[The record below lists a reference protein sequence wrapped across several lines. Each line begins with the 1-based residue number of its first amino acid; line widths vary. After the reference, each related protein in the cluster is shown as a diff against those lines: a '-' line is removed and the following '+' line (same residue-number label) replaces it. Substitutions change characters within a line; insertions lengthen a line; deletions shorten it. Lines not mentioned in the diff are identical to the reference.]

1 MTQARSREDVIH
13 QDTADLHKLGYA
25 QELLR
30 SMGGFSNFAI
40 SFSIISIL
48 TGAVILYDYGLAW
61 AGTAAVMIGWPL
73 VTVFVLLIAA
83 SMGEIAS
90 AYPTAGGL
98 YYWAS
103 RMKGK
108 NWGWWTAWLN
118 LIGQFAIVAG
128 INYAAAGFL
137 NATIVD
143 RIFGGTFNTTEVI
156 PGILNGQLVTMGIL
170 MLIELAMNIAGINLV
185 SILNQVSVWWHI
197 VIVAAVVVLVFI
209 SGKPDQSGLHLFA
222 IEPLDTAGS
231 WNNNL
236 GFVNLQYGPAVAYP
250 IILAFFFSLLQAN
263 WTYTGYDASA
273 HVAEETVGARVASA
287 WGLFLSVA
295 VSAVVGFIF
304 LFALSTHLPNLSTLF
319 PTTLDDTTLPTASQ
333 YYFGGGVAVID
344 ILVYN
349 LGSTL
354 GNLLSAAIAIAMA
367 FCGLSSVA
375 SAGRMLFAFSRDDGL
390 PGSGWLKKVSHRY
403 RTPANSLIAMV
414 VVSWLFTVAAFIVGT
429 GTAIIIVT
437 AISTI
442 FLYAAYG
449 VVIYLGATTSDWLKE
464 RVWSLGRWSKPVAYL
479 AIFWVVVLM
488 VLFSWPTSGNISWPF
503 MVGTVIVLLIYY
515 FGWARSRFMGPKV
528 MGQEAELTELER
540 EFEHAAEGLSG
551 V

>member
-1 MTQARSREDVIH
+1 
-13 QDTADLHKLGYA
+13 
-25 QELLR
+25 
-30 SMGGFSNFAI
+30 
-40 SFSIISIL
+40 
-48 TGAVILYDYGLAW
+48 
-61 AGTAAVMIGWPL
+61 
-73 VTVFVLLIAA
+73 
-83 SMGEIAS
+83 
-90 AYPTAGGL
+90 
-98 YYWAS
+98 
-103 RMKGK
+103 
-108 NWGWWTAWLN
+108 
-118 LIGQFAIVAG
+118 
-128 INYAAAGFL
+128 
-137 NATIVD
+137 
-143 RIFGGTFNTTEVI
+143 
-156 PGILNGQLVTMGIL
+156 
-170 MLIELAMNIAGINLV
+170 
-185 SILNQVSVWWHI
+185 
-197 VIVAAVVVLVFI
+197 
-209 SGKPDQSGLHLFA
+209 
-222 IEPLDTAGS
+222 
-231 WNNNL
+231 
-236 GFVNLQYGPAVAYP
+236 
-250 IILAFFFSLLQAN
+250 
-263 WTYTGYDASA
+263 
-273 HVAEETVGARVASA
+273 
-287 WGLFLSVA
+287 
-295 VSAVVGFIF
+295 
-304 LFALSTHLPNLSTLF
+304 
-319 PTTLDDTTLPTASQ
+319 
-333 YYFGGGVAVID
+333 
-344 ILVYN
+344 
-349 LGSTL
+349 
-354 GNLLSAAIAIAMA
+354 MA

-503 MVGTVIVLLIYY
+503 MVGTVILLLIYY